1 MTHTYNEH
9 AWVHASQR
17 GKNCNDE
24 LSKEDKSGQ
33 PFHTSIRL
41 EYRQTDDCAGK
52 NRMPGSKGNKRGCHD
67 GKERENGGAVCKEM
81 VGWLIR
87 GMRDERGSRSSR

>member
-52 NRMPGSKGNKRGCHD
+52 TECQGAKGIKEDVMMEKRERMEEQYVKR
-67 GKERENGGAVCKEM
+67 
-81 VGWLIR
+81 WLA
-87 GMRDERGSRSSR
+87 G